1 MTLADLQSSGDNPN
15 IERLARTLDQVIV
28 KGRKII
34 SRYLDIFYILLI
46 FSVDQKDEVYRRHGR
61 GH

>member
-28 KGRKII
+28 KGGKVIN
-34 SRYLDIFYILLI
+34 IFYFLLI

>member
-28 KGRKII
+28 KNVKGGKVIN
-34 SRYLDIFYILLI
+34 IFYFLLI
-46 FSVDQKDEVYRRHGR
+46 FSVDQKDEMYGRHGR
-61 GH
+61 GY

>member
-28 KGRKII
+28 KGGKVI
-34 SRYLDIFYILLI
+34 DIFYFLLI
-46 FSVDQKDEVYRRHGR
+46 FSVDQKDEVHRRHGR
-61 GH
+61 GY

>member
-15 IERLARTLDQVIV
+15 IERLARTLDQVNI
-28 KGRKII
+28 KGGKVI
-34 SRYLDIFYILLI
+34 DIFYLLLI

-61 GH
+61 GY

>member
-28 KGRKII
+28 KGGKVIN
-34 SRYLDIFYILLI
+34 IFYFLLI
-46 FSVDQKDEVYRRHGR
+46 FSVDQKDEMYGRHGR
-61 GH
+61 GY

>member
-1 MTLADLQSSGDNPN
+1 MTLADLQSSSDNPN

-28 KGRKII
+28 KGEKVI
-34 SRYLDIFYILLI
+34 DIFYFLLI

-61 GH
+61 GY

>member
-28 KGRKII
+28 KGGKVI
-34 SRYLDIFYILLI
+34 DIFYFLLI
-46 FSVDQKDEVYRRHGR
+46 FPVDQKDEVYRRHGR
-61 GH
+61 GY

>member
-28 KGRKII
+28 KGGKVI
-34 SRYLDIFYILLI
+34 DIFYLLLI
-46 FSVDQKDEVYRRHGR
+46 FSVDQKDEMYRRHGR

>member
-28 KGRKII
+28 KGGKVI
-34 SRYLDIFYILLI
+34 DIFYFLLI
-46 FSVDQKDEVYRRHGR
+46 FSVDQKDEVHRRHGR

>member
-28 KGRKII
+28 KGGKVI
-34 SRYLDIFYILLI
+34 DIFYLLLI

-61 GH
+61 GY